1 MKPENIQQENVPTA
15 IGPCKNYK
23 MPFLRRS
30 ESLNLVYNHYLS
42 HLIHPQPPSMLEP
55 GEFLHRQLLGM
66 FPRRKI
72 VPFVKELIPLQC
84 VMSLSSP
91 LRGWR
96 LSDNRIYA
104 LIVLLV
110 IRCRN
115 VILNIDAA
123 SAPESTTLVYA
134 PTKATPPHNAT
145 IMLARTATV
154 QLIPTIP

>member
-1 MKPENIQQENVPTA
+1 M
-15 IGPCKNYK
+15 
-23 MPFLRRS
+23 
-30 ESLNLVYNHYLS
+30 NLVYNHYLS

-55 GEFLHRQLLGM
+55 GEFLHRQLQGM

-72 VPFVKELIPLQC
+72 APFVKELIPLQY
-84 VMSLSSP
+84 VMSLLSP

-96 LSDNRIYA
+96 LSDSRIYT

-110 IRCRN
+110 IRCHN
-115 VILNIDAA
+115 AILNIDAA
-123 SAPESTTLVYA
+123 SAPENTTLVYA
-134 PTKATPPHNAT
+134 STKVTPLHNAT